1 MNERLEQALS
11 GHPGNHLMPFFW
23 QQGASEETLR
33 DYMEQMD
40 RSGIGAVCVESRPH
54 PDFAGPRWWH
64 DMDIIME
71 EARQR
76 NMRVWV
82 LDDSHFP
89 TGYAN
94 GAVKNAPDRLKRW
107 ALKERQI
114 RFHGPA
120 TGCKFAVATHL
131 GYDFTDKGGYQFGD
145 YRQEELVAVIAAKVE
160 DEEEGTLSLTDLQ
173 DLTSQVNEAGWLYHD
188 FPEGEFRL
196 FLYTKQLGTAAAQ
209 NDSISFLEKDSVRLL
224 IDAVYEPHFQHY
236 GADFGKTFAGFFSD
250 EPGFYNTTGS
260 PYEMGRIGT
269 DMPLP
274 WTDDVANQLTDR
286 LESGTCAL
294 PGLFHKLGGQERET
308 RYVYMDIITRKYQ
321 DNFSDQLGQW
331 CEAHG
336 VEYIGH
342 VLEDGAYN
350 RNLGAGTGHFFR
362 ALHGQHMGGIDVV
375 LNGLLPDQ
383 DDGGAA
389 FYHYELPMLAASVA
403 RQNTKM
409 GGRAMCEVFG
419 AFGWSEGLT
428 LMKWMADY
436 MMVHGINYF
445 VPHAFSCKAF
455 PDMDNPPHFY
465 ANGHDPQFDYMGV
478 LFRYMNRVCHLL
490 DGGRALVDVAVLFPA
505 EADWMG
511 ISAGMGRVAK
521 LCIQHQIPYDI
532 LCVDTLKRAAV
543 KDGAICVGTSA
554 YHLLVV
560 DRVEFLPDEAME
572 LLRLFQLQGAN
583 VVFVDR
589 APEGIHG
596 TKAPEIPLVP
606 NGELLSRLER
616 YRRCITA
623 TPEKWLRFYPYVQE
637 GLTIYY
643 FLNSSMTHQVDTNVS
658 LPLETKS
665 LVGYDALNQRLFTP
679 ERDESGKVALKLD
692 IGESV
697 LFLAAQLEDLPHGKA
712 PDQNAREE
720 LPFQGP
726 FSVSVADHTHMDH
739 FEPLAVMEELEDV
752 ALLKPGFGGKI
763 RYEATFQ
770 GKCREIALGRCF
782 DGVEVFVNGVSAGTR
797 ISYPYRF
804 CVRDLTNDGTNT
816 LRIETGTTLTNV
828 VPDAMSQERPVPPQ
842 GIFGP
847 VRLVR

>member
-1 MNERLEQALS
+1 MNQRLEQVLS

-71 EARQR
+71 EARRR
-76 NMRVWV
+76 NMLVWV

-94 GAVKNAPDRLKRW
+94 GAVKNAPDHLKRW

-114 RFHGPA
+114 RFHGPT
-120 TGCKFAVATHL
+120 TGCKFAIATRL

-145 YRQEELVAVIAAKVE
+145 YHREELVAVIAAKVSG
-160 DEEEGTLSLTDLQ
+160 DDHGDLTLTDVQ
-173 DLTSQVNEAGWLYHD
+173 DLTSLVDEAGWLFHD
-188 FPEGEFRL
+188 FPEGDFRL
-196 FLYTKQLGTAAAQ
+196 FIYTKKLGTAAAQ

-250 EPGFYNTTGS
+250 EPGFYNTIGG

-269 DMPLP
+269 EMPLP
-274 WTDDVANQLTDR
+274 WTDDVAKQLADR
-286 LESGTCAL
+286 LEGGMCAL
-294 PGLFHKLGGQERET
+294 PGLYHKLGGQERET
-308 RYVYMDIITRKYQ
+308 RYAYMDIITRKYQ
-321 DNFSDQLGQW
+321 ENFSDQLGQW
-331 CEAHG
+331 CEDHG

-375 LNGLLPDQ
+375 LNGLLPDW
-383 DDGGAA
+383 DENA

-403 RQNTKM
+403 RQNAKM
-409 GGRAMCEVFG
+409 GGRAMCEIFG

-465 ANGHDPQFDYMGV
+465 ANGHDPQFDYMSV

-490 DGGRALVDVAVLFPA
+490 EGGKALVDVAVLFPA
-505 EADWMG
+505 EADWIG
-511 ISAGMGRVAK
+511 TSAGMGRVAK

-532 LCVDTLKRAAV
+532 LCVDTLETADI
-543 KDGAICVGTSA
+543 KDGAICVGSA
-554 YHLLVV
+554 AYKTLVV
-560 DRVEFLPDEAME
+560 DQVEFLPDEALE
-572 LLRLFQLQGAN
+572 LLRRLQQQGAN
-583 VVFVDR
+583 IIFVDR
-589 APEGIHG
+589 APVGIHG
-596 TKAPEIPLVP
+596 TKAPEIPLIQSE
-606 NGELLSRLER
+606 ELLSQLEQ
-616 YRRCITA
+616 YRRCVTA
-623 TPEKWLRFYPYVQE
+623 GPEKWLRFYPYVQDE
-637 GLTIYY
+637 LTIYY
-643 FLNSSMTHQVDTNVS
+643 FLNSSMTERVDTKIT
-658 LPLETKS
+658 LPLGTKS
-665 LVGYDALNQRLFTP
+665 LVGYDALNQQLFTP
-679 ERDESGKVALKLD
+679 ERDQAGNVVLKLD
-692 IGESV
+692 VGESV
-697 LFLAAQLEDLPHGKA
+697 LFLAADKDALPEVKEPVQKHM
-712 PDQNAREE
+712 EE
-720 LPFQGP
+720 IPFQGT
-726 FSVSVADHTHMDH
+726 FAVSVADHTHMDQ
-739 FEPLAVMEELEDV
+739 FKPLTTMDKLKDV

-763 RYEATFQ
+763 RYETTFQ
-770 GKCREIALGRCF
+770 GKCQEISLGRCY

-797 ISYPYRF
+797 ISYPYQF
-804 CVRDLTNDGTNT
+804 HVQELTTDGTNT
-816 LRIETGTTLTNV
+816 LTIETGTTLTNV

-847 VRLVR
+847 VRLFR

>member
-1 MNERLEQALS
+1 MNQRLEQVLS

-71 EARQR
+71 EARRR
-76 NMRVWV
+76 NMLVWV

-94 GAVKNAPDRLKRW
+94 GAVKNAPDHLKRW

-114 RFHGPA
+114 RFHGPT
-120 TGCKFAVATHL
+120 TGCKFAIATRL

-145 YRQEELVAVIAAKVE
+145 YHREELVAVIAAKVSG
-160 DEEEGTLSLTDLQ
+160 DDHGDLTLTDVQ
-173 DLTSQVNEAGWLYHD
+173 DLTSLVDETGWLYHD
-188 FPEGEFRL
+188 FPEGDFRL
-196 FLYTKQLGTAAAQ
+196 FIYTKKLGTAAAQ

-250 EPGFYNTTGS
+250 EPGFYNTTGG

-269 DMPLP
+269 EMPLP
-274 WTDDVANQLTDR
+274 WTDDVAKQLADR
-286 LESGTCAL
+286 LEGGMCAL
-294 PGLFHKLGGQERET
+294 PGLYHKLGGQERET
-308 RYVYMDIITRKYQ
+308 RYAYMDIITRKYQ
-321 DNFSDQLGQW
+321 ENFSDQLGQW
-331 CEAHG
+331 CEDHG

-375 LNGLLPDQ
+375 LNGLLPDW
-383 DDGGAA
+383 DENA

-403 RQNTKM
+403 RQNVKM
-409 GGRAMCEVFG
+409 GGRAMCEIFG

-465 ANGHDPQFDYMGV
+465 ANGHDPQFDYMSV

-490 DGGRALVDVAVLFPA
+490 EGGRALVDVAVLFPA
-505 EADWMG
+505 EADWIG
-511 ISAGMGRVAK
+511 TSAGMGRVAK

-532 LCVDTLKRAAV
+532 LCIDTLETADI
-543 KDGAICVGTSA
+543 KDGAICVGSA
-554 YHLLVV
+554 AYKTLVV
-560 DRVEFLPDEAME
+560 DQVEFLPDEALE
-572 LLRLFQLQGAN
+572 LLRRLQQQGAN
-583 VVFVDR
+583 IIFVDR
-589 APEGIHG
+589 APMGIHG
-596 TKAPEIPLVP
+596 TKAPEIPLIQS
-606 NGELLSRLER
+606 GELLSQLEQ
-616 YRRCITA
+616 YRRCVTA
-623 TPEKWLRFYPYVQE
+623 GPEKWLRFYPYVQDE
-637 GLTIYY
+637 LTIYY
-643 FLNSSMTHQVDTNVS
+643 FLNSSMTERVDTKIT
-658 LPLETKS
+658 LPLGTKS
-665 LVGYDALNQRLFTP
+665 LVGYDALNQKLFTP
-679 ERDESGKVALKLD
+679 ERDQDGNVALKLD
-692 IGESV
+692 VGESV
-697 LFLAAQLEDLPHGKA
+697 LFLAADKDALPEVKEPVQKHM
-712 PDQNAREE
+712 EE
-720 LPFQGP
+720 IPFQGT
-726 FSVSVADHTHMDH
+726 FAVSVADHTHMDQ
-739 FEPLAVMEELEDV
+739 FEPLATMDKLEDV

-763 RYEATFQ
+763 RYETTFQ
-770 GKCREIALGRCF
+770 GKCQEISLGRCC

-804 CVRDLTNDGTNT
+804 HIQELTTDGTNT
-816 LRIETGTTLTNV
+816 LTIETGTTLTNV

-847 VRLVR
+847 VRLFR

>member
-1 MNERLEQALS
+1 MNQRLEQVLS

-54 PDFAGPRWWH
+54 PDFGGPGWWH

-71 EARQR
+71 EARR
-76 NMRVWV
+76 RHMRVWV

-94 GAVKNAPDRLKRW
+94 GAVKNAPDHLKRW

-114 RFHGPA
+114 QFHGPT

-131 GYDFTDKGGYQFGD
+131 GYDFTDKGCYQFGN
-145 YRQEELVAVIAAKVE
+145 YHREKLVAVIAAKVE
-160 DEEEGTLSLTDLQ
+160 SEHEEELSLTCVQ
-173 DLTSQVNEAGWLYHD
+173 DLTSLVDEAGWLYHD
-188 FPEGEFRL
+188 FPEGDFRL
-196 FLYTKQLGTAAAQ
+196 FIYTKQLGTAAAH
-209 NDSISFLEKDSVRLL
+209 NDSISFLERESVRLL
-224 IDAVYEPHFQHY
+224 IDAVYDPHFRHY
-236 GADFGKTFAGFFSD
+236 KMDFGKTFAGFFSD

-274 WTDDVANQLTDR
+274 WTDDVAVQLSQR
-286 LESGTCAL
+286 LEEGMCAL
-294 PGLFHKLGGQERET
+294 PGLYHPLGGQERET

-321 DNFSDQLGQW
+321 KNFSDQLGGW

-342 VLEDGAYN
+342 VLEDGVFN

-383 DDGGAA
+383 DYGRSA
-389 FYHYELPMLAASVA
+389 FYHYELPMLAASAA
-403 RQNTKM
+403 RQNMKM

-445 VPHAFSCKAF
+445 VPHAFSCKPF

-478 LFRYMNRVCHLL
+478 LFRYMNRICHLL

-505 EADWMG
+505 EADWIG
-511 ISAGMGRVAK
+511 NSAGMGRVAE

-532 LCVDTLKRAAV
+532 VCIDALKTASVENEAIRIGLAAYR
-543 KDGAICVGTSA
+543 I
-554 YHLLVV
+554 LVV
-560 DRVEFLPDEAME
+560 DQMEFLPDDAVE
-572 LLRLFQLQGAN
+572 LLRSLQQQGAN
-583 VVFVDR
+583 IVFVDR
-589 APEGIHG
+589 APKGIHG
-596 TKAPEIPLVP
+596 TVASEIPVIQY
-606 NGELLSRLER
+606 GELLSKLEQH
-616 YRRCITA
+616 RRCVTA
-623 TPEKWLRFYPYVQE
+623 TPEKWLRFYPYAQE

-643 FLNSSMTHQVDTNVS
+643 FFNSSMTRQINTKIS
-658 LPLETKS
+658 LPLGTKY
-665 LVGYDALNQRLFTP
+665 LVGYDALGQDLFIP
-679 ERDESGKVALKLD
+679 EKDEAGKIMLKLD
-692 IGESV
+692 VGESV
-697 LFLAAQLEDLPHGKA
+697 LFLAASKD
-712 PDQNAREE
+712 E
-720 LPFQGP
+720 LPEAKKIFQEHAAEVSFHGMW
-726 FSVSVADHTHMDH
+726 SVSVAKHTHMDK
-739 FEPLAVMEELEDV
+739 FEPLATTDKFEDI
-752 ALLKPGFGGKI
+752 ALLRPGFGGKI
-763 RYEATFQ
+763 RYETTFE
-770 GKCREIALGRCF
+770 GKCSEISLGQCY
-782 DGVEVFVNGVSAGTR
+782 DGVEVFVNGISAGTR

-804 CVRDLTNDGTNT
+804 HVQEMTVSGTNT

-847 VRLVR
+847 ISLFR

>member
-1 MNERLEQALS
+1 MNQRLEQVLS

-71 EARQR
+71 EARRR
-76 NMRVWV
+76 NMLVWV

-94 GAVKNAPDRLKRW
+94 GAVKNAPDHLKRW

-114 RFHGPA
+114 RFHGPT
-120 TGCKFAVATHL
+120 TGCKFAIATRL

-145 YRQEELVAVIAAKVE
+145 YHREELVAVIAAKVSE
-160 DEEEGTLSLTDLQ
+160 NDHGELSLTDVQ
-173 DLTSQVNEAGWLYHD
+173 DLTSLVNEAGWLYHD
-188 FPEGEFRL
+188 FPEGDFRL
-196 FLYTKQLGTAAAQ
+196 FIYTKKLGTAAAQ

-274 WTDDVANQLTDR
+274 WTDDVAKQLSGR
-286 LESGTCAL
+286 LENGMCAL
-294 PGLFHKLGGQERET
+294 PGLYHKLGGQERET

-321 DNFSDQLGQW
+321 ENFSDQLGQW
-331 CEAHG
+331 CEDHG

-342 VLEDGAYN
+342 VLEDGHYN

-375 LNGLLPDQ
+375 LNGLLPDW
-383 DDGGAA
+383 DENA

-403 RQNTKM
+403 RQNVKM
-409 GGRAMCEVFG
+409 GGRAMCEIFG

-465 ANGHDPQFDYMGV
+465 ANGHDPQFSYMEV

-505 EADWMG
+505 EADWIG
-511 ISAGMGRVAK
+511 TSAGMGRVAK

-532 LCVDTLKRAAV
+532 LCIDTLETADI
-543 KDGAICVGTSA
+543 KDGAICVGSA
-554 YHLLVV
+554 AYKTLVV
-560 DRVEFLPDEAME
+560 DQVEFLPDEGLE
-572 LLRLFQLQGAN
+572 LLRRLQQQGAN
-583 VVFVDR
+583 IIFVDR
-589 APEGIHG
+589 APVGIHG
-596 TKAPEIPLVP
+596 AEAPEIPLIQS
-606 NGELLSRLER
+606 GELLSQLEQ
-616 YRRCITA
+616 YRQCVTA
-623 TPEKWLRFYPYVQE
+623 APEKWLRFYPYEQDK
-637 GLTIYY
+637 LTIYY
-643 FLNSSMTHQVDTNVS
+643 FLNSSMTERVNTKVT
-658 LPLETKS
+658 LPLRTKS
-665 LVGYDALNQRLFTP
+665 LVGYDALNQQLFTP
-679 ERDESGKVALKLD
+679 ERDEVGNIALKLD
-692 IGESV
+692 VGESV
-697 LFLAAQLEDLPHGKA
+697 LFLAGDKDDLPEVKESVQKDMEA
-712 PDQNAREE
+712 I
-720 LPFQGP
+720 PFQGT
-726 FSVSVADHTHMDH
+726 FAVSVADHTHMDQ
-739 FEPLAVMEELEDV
+739 FEPLTTMEKLEDV

-763 RYEATFQ
+763 RYETTFQ
-770 GKCREIALGRCF
+770 GKCQEISLGRCY

-804 CVRDLTNDGTNT
+804 NVQELTTDGTNT
-816 LRIETGTTLTNV
+816 LKIETGTTLTNV

-847 VRLVR
+847 VQLFR